1 MIRVV
6 LVDDSP
12 TVRAVFAQILGADP
26 EIEVVGSAPDPYAG
40 RDLIV
45 ATQPDVVVL
54 DIEMPRMDG
63 LTFLKKLM
71 RYYPLPVVI
80 ASALTD
86 RGSEL
91 ALEALRAGAVEVV
104 AKGGGRLPGD
114 SVGAELVYKV
124 KAAALV
130 DLSKPRPAVAV
141 PTPPAAGGT
150 RGRLEPDRIVAL
162 GASTGGTEALECVLR
177 GLPEDGPPVVIV
189 QHMPAKFTAQFARR
203 LDDICRPHIAEAV
216 GGETLLPGQVLI
228 APGDDH
234 LVVMGH
240 RAPFTVA
247 LRKGAHVNRHRPS
260 VDVLFKSVARAAGR
274 QAIGALLTGMGKDG
288 AQGLLEMRRA
298 GARTIC
304 QDERTS
310 VVFGMPRE
318 GIEIGA
324 AEFVC
329 GIGEVAGKILDL
341 AGQSPRAA
349 A

>member
-1 MIRVV
+1 MTRVV
-6 LVDDSP
+6 IVDDSAV
-12 TVRAVFAQILGADP
+12 VRSVFEQVLSADP
-26 EIEVVGSAPDPYAG
+26 DIEVVGSAPDPYVA

-45 ATQPDVVVL
+45 QTHPDVVVL

-91 ALEALRAGAVEVV
+91 ALEALRSGAVDVV
-104 AKGGGRLPGD
+104 SKGSGRLPGE
-114 SVGAELVYKV
+114 SVGTELVYKV

-130 DLSKPRPAVAV
+130 DMKKPREVFTPA
-141 PTPPAAGGT
+141 PTPLVRPLGRIPADCLIA
-150 RGRLEPDRIVAL
+150 I

-177 GLPEDGPPVVIV
+177 GMPENCPPIVIV
-189 QHMPAKFTAQFARR
+189 QHMPAKFTAQFAKR
-203 LDDICRPHIAEAV
+203 LDGVCQPRVAEAV
-216 GGETLLPGQVLI
+216 GGERLEAGMVLVT
-228 APGDDH
+228 PGDDH
-234 LVVMGH
+234 MVIMGH
-240 RAPFTVA
+240 SAPYTVSLRNGA
-247 LRKGAHVNRHRPS
+247 LVNRHRPS
-260 VDVLFKSVARAAGR
+260 VDVLFKSVARSAGR
-274 QAIGALLTGMGKDG
+274 RAVGALLTGMGKDG
-288 AQGLLEMRRA
+288 AEGLLEMRTA

-304 QDERTS
+304 QDEKTS

-318 GIEIGA
+318 GIELGA

-329 GIGEVAGKILDL
+329 GIQDVAGKLLDL
-341 AGQSPRAA
+341 ASQKARAA